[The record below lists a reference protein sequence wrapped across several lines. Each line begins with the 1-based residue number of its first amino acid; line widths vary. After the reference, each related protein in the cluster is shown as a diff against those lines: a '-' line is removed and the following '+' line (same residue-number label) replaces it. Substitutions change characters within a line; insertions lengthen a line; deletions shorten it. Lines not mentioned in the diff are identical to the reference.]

1 MDNEH
6 IHYMALA
13 LDEARKGLGRT
24 SPNPAVGAVI
34 VKDGRVVGRG
44 YHERAGAPHAEVNA
58 LMDAGPRAVGATL
71 YVTLEPCNHT
81 GRTPPCTHALLSSG
95 ITKVVIGMADPNPRV
110 TGGGA
115 QYLASRG
122 IEVYSGVLDQQCQ
135 ALNRPFIKHNVTGLP
150 WVLMKAGLSLDGKIT
165 FRPRQGGA
173 ITGPEGQRYVHRLR
187 NQVDA
192 ILVGVETAIIDD
204 PRLTTRLE
212 GTAETRDPLR
222 IVLDTALR
230 LPPEARML
238 HQVSAAETWVIC
250 GEDASRER
258 ETRLTGQGAR
268 ICRVP
273 VDAGGR
279 VSLSAALSLLGG
291 HNITSLLVEG
301 GARVHGAFYGQRLVD
316 EVSLLYSPF
325 IIGDS
330 GTPLV
335 QGYRLDDGRDHA
347 PVLGEVSVQL
357 LGKDILVRAL
367 TETPLMIERAP

>member
-1 MDNEH
+1 MDSEH
-6 IHYMALA
+6 THYMVLA

-34 VKDGRVVGRG
+34 VKDGIVVGRG
-44 YHERAGAPHAEVNA
+44 YHKKAGSPHAEVNA
-58 LMDAGPRAVGATL
+58 LMDAGPRAAGATL
-71 YVTLEPCNHT
+71 YVTLEPCNHS
-81 GRTPPCTHALLSSG
+81 GRTPPCTEAILLSG
-95 ITKVVIGMADPNPRV
+95 IIKVVIGMADPNPRV
-110 TGGGA
+110 RGGGA
-115 QYLASRG
+115 RYLASRG

-135 ALNRPFIKHNVTGLP
+135 ALNHPFIKHSATGLP

-165 FRPRQGGA
+165 YRPRQGEA
-173 ITGPEGQRYVHRLR
+173 ITGPEAQRYVHRLR

-204 PRLTTRLE
+204 PSLITRLE
-212 GTAETRDPLR
+212 ETTETRDPLR
-222 IVLDTALR
+222 VVLDTALR

-238 HQVSAAETWVIC
+238 RQASTAETLVIC
-250 GEDASRER
+250 GEDAPRER
-258 ETRLTGQGAR
+258 ETRLMDQGAR

-273 VDAGGR
+273 VDAEGR
-279 VSLSAALSLLGG
+279 VSLVAALSLLGG

-301 GARVHGAFYGQRLVD
+301 GARVHGAFYGQNLVD
-316 EVSLLYSPF
+316 EMALLYAPF

-335 QGYRLDDGRDHA
+335 HGYRLDDGRGHA
-347 PVLGEVSVQL
+347 PVLRDVSVQL

-367 TETPLMIERAP
+367 TKTALMTERAP